1 MCVNIG
7 RKSKLGVMPLNVGV
21 YFTLLTTH
29 GAVVFGRHND
39 LGVEFP
45 EREDWRMIRKKTF
58 SAQE

>member
-7 RKSKLGVMPLNVGV
+7 RKSKLGVMPLKDGV

-39 LGVEFP
+39 LGVEFQSGKIG
-45 EREDWRMIRKKTF
+45 E
-58 SAQE
+58 